1 MPHFGSRLQQFYLNN
16 SAQEY
21 RNQFLQT
28 YHNQVILNPSELE
41 PVQEDVQVQQEI
53 QPQQI
58 QNVQKVDPQNMEYME
73 ITLPNGQK
81 QIVPRRVKPCENG
94 SCQKK

>member
-1 MPHFGSRLQQFYLNN
+1 MPYFGSRLQQFYLNN

-21 RNQFLQT
+21 KNQFLQT
-28 YHNQVILNPSELE
+28 YHNQIIVNPSELE
-41 PVQEDVQVQQEI
+41 PIQEDVQVQQEI
-53 QPQQI
+53 Q
-58 QNVQKVDPQNMEYME
+58 NVDPQNMEYME

-81 QIVPRRVKPCENG
+81 QIVPRRVKPCASG